1 MGDVD
6 ARLEGLRVVVPDESD
21 ADRLYNRGAYGTPQS
36 GGGLLL
42 TLVEATYLAEVGR
55 VDVASSA
62 GDPLEA
68 ADLAAR
74 ALESTD
80 RFAARYPVYRD
91 LRERGHVLQ
100 PPSPPGEEAPGPEDL
115 HLYPRGGF
123 PGETPSDR
131 HVVARVE
138 DRPVVPDRLR
148 AVARRAGDL
157 DKGLLVG
164 LVDRE
169 ADVTYYAVTLP
180 EPQGDQVLPDP
191 PGSVPVRRVGARGVV
206 VDADAREGLDAAEVG
221 RPSGPTYH
229 LAPEELAWL
238 DERGVLEV
246 QGSAEAK
253 ELPTA
258 RRRAR
263 AYADLRDRGLVPR
276 SGFKYGADL
285 RVYEADPDAGHA
297 PLLVDA
303 VAPDDPRTW
312 TDLAG
317 RVRLAQSVRKR
328 YLLALLPPGDDP
340 GPPSYVEL
348 ERTRP

>member
-1 MGDVD
+1 ME

-36 GGGLLL
+36 GGGLVLD
-42 TLVEATYLAEVGR
+42 LVEAAYLAETGR
-55 VDVASSA
+55 VDVASSS
-62 GDPLEA
+62 GDPLSA
-68 ADLAAR
+68 SDLAHR
-74 ALESTD
+74 ALGSDD

-100 PPSPPGEEAPGPEDL
+100 PPSPPGEDDPGPEDL

-131 HVVARVE
+131 HVVTRLE

-148 AVARRAGDL
+148 ALARRAEDL
-157 DKGLLVG
+157 DKTLLVG

-169 ADVTYYAVTLP
+169 ADVTYYAVTP
-180 EPQGDQVLPDP
+180 PDPRGEHELPDTP
-191 PGSVPVRRVGARGVV
+191 DLVPIRRGGTRAVV
-206 VDADAREGLDAAEVG
+206 VDPEAREALAAAGIG
-221 RPSGPTYH
+221 RSSGPTYH

-238 DERGVLEV
+238 DDQGALES
-246 QGSAEAK
+246 GGNPDAK
-253 ELPTA
+253 PSPDL
-258 RRRAR
+258 RRRSR
-263 AYADLRDRGLVPR
+263 TYADLRSRGLLPR
-276 SGFKYGADL
+276 SGFKYGTDL
-285 RVYEADPDAGHA
+285 RVYKDDPDAGHA

-303 VAPDDPRTW
+303 AAPDATRSW

-328 YLLALLPPGDDP
+328 YLLALLPDDDP
-340 GPPSYVEL
+340 GPPTYLEL
-348 ERTRP
+348 DRTRP